1 VSLKAKRVTFV
12 FFLGVIVFALLTGR
26 LFWLQIVRGG
36 ELKHQAAQ
44 IRVKNITTWPARGN
58 IYDCNHNALV
68 TSRQGYSIYLFSGKQ
83 EKNAYQTAFKIA
95 QILKINPEEVYK
107 KITRQPGYILIK
119 TGVDSERVN
128 LLRQAHIKGLEME
141 ETITRQYPQE
151 NLAAHVLGFVGI
163 DGQGLTG
170 LEVKYDEVLRGKPGH
185 LVMEK
190 DAQERQLLQT
200 LTLASPASPGNNLI
214 LTLDQA
220 IQFFIERELD
230 RIMVTYKPKQAVIIV
245 MAPKTGA
252 ILALACR
259 PTFYPDRWEKAAPAI
274 WEKNPA
280 ISFNYEPGST
290 FKMFVAAAAL
300 EEKAVRKNEYFYCSG
315 KVKIQGREIACWK
328 KGGHGS
334 ISFKEGIQ
342 NSCNTVFIQT
352 GLRLGKERFYE
363 YLQAFG
369 FGTTTGVDLPGEEE
383 GIVIPPRKVT
393 SLNLATMSIGQS
405 VAVTPLQM
413 LTATCA
419 IANGGYLYQPY
430 IVQAIEKPNGEKVK
444 VTKPKLIRRVIS
456 PATAR
461 QLTEYLEKVVLEGTG
476 KSAFVEG
483 YRVAGKTGTAQVS
496 GAKGYLPGKYV
507 ASFTGFAPVSDPKI
521 AVLVLLD
528 EPKGGAYHGGEVAAP
543 AFSNVVRDTLHKLA
557 VPEELN
563 TQNLITPR
571 AIQGQVAEPLTK
583 KIVVP
588 NVIGFPLSEAQN
600 MIRERGL
607 RSWTAGREGLVVGQ
621 KPAAGNQVLKGM
633 VINLETGPFPAFS
646 EKISVP
652 DLTGLAVKQAGTIL
666 EKLGLCVEPKGWGL
680 AVKQYPGPG
689 NKVVKGTIIKVEFKP
704 LNSLNKGKMP

>member
-1 VSLKAKRVTFV
+1 MSLTAKRITCV
-12 FFLGVIVFALLTGR
+12 FFLGVFIFVLLIGR
-26 LFWLQIVRGG
+26 LFWLQIVLGG
-36 ELKHQAAQ
+36 ELKQQAAQ
-44 IRVKNITTWPARGN
+44 IRAKNITTWLPRGN
-58 IYDCNHNALV
+58 IYDCNHNILV
-68 TSRQGYSIYLFSGKQ
+68 TSTQGYSIYLFSDKQ
-83 EKNAYQTAFKIA
+83 EKNARQTAFKIA

-107 KITRQPGYILIK
+107 KITRQHGYVLIK
-119 TGVDSERVN
+119 TGVDSESTD
-128 LLRQAHIKGLEME
+128 LLRSQNIKGLEMG
-141 ETITRQYPQE
+141 ETGTRQYTQE
-151 NLAAHVLGFVGI
+151 DLAAHVLGFAGT
-163 DGQGLTG
+163 DSQGLTG
-170 LEVKYDEVLRGKPGH
+170 LEVSYDEVLRGKAGH

-200 LTLASPASPGNNLI
+200 LTLASPASPGNNLV
-214 LTLDQA
+214 LTLDQT
-220 IQFFIERELD
+220 IQFFVERELD
-230 RIMVTYKPKQAVIIV
+230 KIMVTYKPKQAVIIV

-259 PTFYPDRWEKAAPAI
+259 PTFHPDRWEKTAPAI

-300 EEKAVRKNEYFYCSG
+300 EEKVVRENEYFYCSG
-315 KVKIQGREIACWK
+315 KVKIQGRQLACWK
-328 KGGHGS
+328 GGGHGS

-352 GLRLGKERFYE
+352 GLRLGKERFYK
-363 YLQAFG
+363 YLRDFG
-369 FGTTTGVDLPGEEE
+369 FGARTGVDLPGEEE
-383 GIVIPPRKVT
+383 GIIILPHEVT
-393 SLNLATMSIGQS
+393 PLNLATMAIGQS

-444 VTKPKLIRRVIS
+444 VAKPKLIRRVTS

-461 QLTEYLEKVVLEGTG
+461 QLAESLENVVLEGTG

-496 GAKGYLPGKYV
+496 GPKGYLPGKYV
-507 ASFTGFAPVSDPKI
+507 ASFAGFAPVSDPKI

-543 AFSNVVRDTLHKLA
+543 AFSNVVRDTLRKLK

-563 TQNLITPR
+563 AQNLITPR
-571 AIQGQVAEPLTK
+571 ATQGQAAEPPAK

-588 NVIGFPLSEAQN
+588 NVIGFPLAEAQN
-600 MIRERGL
+600 IIRERGL
-607 RSWTAGREGLVVGQ
+607 HSWAAGREGLVAGQ
-621 KPAAGNQVLKGM
+621 KPAAGNQVLNGT

-652 DLTGLAVKQAGTIL
+652 DLTGLAVKQAGIVL
-666 EKLGLCVEPKGWGL
+666 EKLGLYLEPKGWGL

-689 NKVVKGTIIKVEFKP
+689 TKVVKGTIIKVEFKP
-704 LNSLNKGKMP
+704 LNSLN